1 MDKGRILIMS
11 GPSGS
16 GKSSIINYILS
27 EVENSVLSI
36 STTSREPREGE
47 IDGMDYNFVEKS
59 EFKEMIQND
68 KFLEYENVHGNF
80 YGTEL
85 EFVEDAI
92 NFGKLL
98 VFDVDTRG
106 RESILKAFPDLT
118 VTLFVT
124 TPTKHILEE
133 RLRSRGTENEE
144 QLQKRL
150 KNATEEMKDLEK
162 FDFLII
168 NDDLDNAKDSAIH
181 IAKMTLLKPSKDM
194 SDELQKFW
202 DM

>member
-1 MDKGRILIMS
+1 MNKGRILIMS

-59 EFKEMIQND
+59 QFKEMIQND

-80 YGTEL
+80 YGTER

-106 RESILKAFPDLT
+106 RESILRAFPDLT
-118 VTLFVT
+118 VTLFIT

-150 KNATEEMKDLEK
+150 KNATDEMKDLDK

-168 NDDLDNAKDSAIH
+168 NDDLDNAKDNAIR